1 MKANEVKPAMRNIDL
16 DLKIVEKDEP
26 RNFVSRQGREGR
38 VATAVAEDDSGQIK
52 ISLWN
57 DDVDSVNVGDQVRI
71 RNGYSRL
78 FRDEIHVSAGM
89 YGKLEVVG
97 KAEGEKVEGEE

>member
-1 MKANEVKPAMRNIDL
+1 MKASEVKPAMRNIDL
-16 DLKIVEKDEP
+16 DLKIVEKGEP
-26 RNFVSRQGREGR
+26 RSYVSRQGQEGR
-38 VATAVAEDDSGQIK
+38 VATAVGEDDSGRVK

-57 DDVDSVNVGDQVRI
+57 EDVDRVKEGDQIRI

-78 FRDEIHVSAGM
+78 FRDEVHVSAGR

-97 KAEGEKVEGEE
+97 EEEKKE